1 MRTVVL
7 KIKYD
12 GSRYHGWQRQQHHN
26 SVQEQLERALSKAF
40 SQTITVEG
48 SGRTDAGVHAIGQ
61 VASFKAQMTLPIEQ
75 VKFVVNRLLPT
86 DIYITEAALAE
97 DSFHARY
104 HAVGKTYQ
112 YRIYTGRERD
122 PFKALYSYHYP
133 HVKDLEAMRYAATQ
147 FIGTHDFR
155 TFMASGSDKEV
166 TVRTLYQLLL
176 DEDHHDQEIILTI
189 TGNGFLYNM
198 VRIITGT
205 LLHVGAGK
213 LSKDAITEIILS
225 KERSKAKFTV
235 PACGLYL
242 KEVYYDE
249 NTLNAFLGENK
260 ISGHVFVDRI

>member
-1 MRTVVL
+1 MKTVLL

-26 SVQEQLERALSKAF
+26 SVQEELERALSKAF
-40 SQTITVEG
+40 SQPITIEG
-48 SGRTDAGVHAIGQ
+48 SGRTDAGVHALGQ
-61 VASFKAQMTLPIEQ
+61 VASFRAKMVLPIEQ
-75 VKFVVNRLLPT
+75 VQFVANRLLPP
-86 DIYITEAALAE
+86 DIYITEVTLAD

-112 YRIYTGRERD
+112 YKIYTGRERD

-133 HVKDLEAMRYAATQ
+133 HVKDVEAMRYAATK

-155 TFMASGSDKEV
+155 TFMASGSNKEI

-176 DEDHHDQEIILTI
+176 EEDKHNQEIILTI

-213 LSKDAITEIILS
+213 LSKDAIPDIIS
-225 KERSKAKFTV
+225 SRDRKMAKFTV

-242 KEVYYDE
+242 KNVYYDE
-249 NTLNAFLGENK
+249 DSLKLFLAEN
-260 ISGHVFVDRI
+260 V

>member
-1 MRTVVL
+1 MKTVVL

-12 GSRYHGWQRQQHHN
+12 GSRYHGWQRQRHHN
-26 SVQEQLERALSKAF
+26 SVQEEIERALSKAF
-40 SQTITVEG
+40 SQVITVEG

-61 VASFKAQMTLPIEQ
+61 VASFRAQMILPIEQ
-75 VKFVVNRLLPT
+75 VKFVVNRLLPP
-86 DIYITEAALAE
+86 DIYITKATLAD

-104 HAVGKTYQ
+104 HTVGKTYQ
-112 YRIYTGRERD
+112 YKIYTGRERD

-133 HVKDLEAMRYAATQ
+133 HVKDLEAMRCAANH

-176 DEDHHDQEIILTI
+176 EEDQYNQEIVLTI

-213 LSKDAITEIILS
+213 LSKDAISEIILS
-225 KERSKAKFTV
+225 KDRSKAKFTV

-242 KEVYYDE
+242 KDVYYDAYS
-249 NTLNAFLGENK
+249 LKAFLGEEK
-260 ISGHVFVDRI
+260 